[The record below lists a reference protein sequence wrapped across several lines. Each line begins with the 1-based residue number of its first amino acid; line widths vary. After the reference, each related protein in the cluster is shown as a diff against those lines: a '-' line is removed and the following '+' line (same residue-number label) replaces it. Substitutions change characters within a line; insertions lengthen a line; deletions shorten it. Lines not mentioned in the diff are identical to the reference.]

1 LPPLN
6 LAPRPSPLNIGLVG
20 FGTVGRAVARL
31 ITERRDGLLRVTHIY
46 NRRVAAKRVEWL
58 PPEVCWT
65 ERFDDLLDFPVDVV
79 VELIGGLDP
88 AAAWVARSLEAG
100 KAVVTANKQLI
111 ATRGGELLEL
121 ACRHQTE
128 LAFEA
133 AVGGGIPVVRGL
145 RDGIAGDRL
154 RSIVGILNGTCNFM
168 LTRIEHG
175 GVSYPEALREAQE
188 RGYAEADPK
197 NDVDGHDAC
206 AKLCILARVG
216 LGLDIEPAQVPAHS
230 IRPLDHIDFTY
241 ARRLQATIRQVS
253 RVALREGAD
262 ESVEASVGPVLVPQS
277 SPLAAILGSRNIV
290 VTTGDY
296 GGETLFAGH
305 GAGGNPTAVAA
316 VSDLV
321 ALARHGAQPVNVC
334 QRGAQR
340 PEVVSDTQSPHYLRL
355 VVHDRP
361 GIIADLARVL
371 AAHAINIDAVLQEPG
386 NPKNAL
392 PFVVTL
398 ERCPESTM
406 RRAVQEITAL
416 DFNVQPPVCLPML

>member
-1 LPPLN
+1 M
-6 LAPRPSPLNIGLVG
+6 PLNIGLVG
-20 FGTVGRAVARL
+20 FGTVGTSVARL
-31 ITERRDGLLRVTHIY
+31 ITSRRDDLLRVTHVC
-46 NRRVAAKRVEWL
+46 NRNVARKRVDWL
-58 PPEVCWT
+58 PPDVRWT

-79 VELIGGLDP
+79 VELIGGIDP

-111 ATRGGELLEL
+111 ASRGGELLEL
-121 ACRHQTE
+121 ACRHHTE

-133 AVGGGIPVVRGL
+133 AVAGGIPVVRGL
-145 RDGIAGDRL
+145 RDGLAGDRL
-154 RSIVGILNGTCNFM
+154 RGIVGILNGTCNFM

-175 GVSYPEALREAQE
+175 GVSYAEALREAQH

-197 NDVDGHDAC
+197 DDVDGYDAR

-216 LGLDIEPAQVPAHS
+216 LGIDIEPAQVPAYS

-241 ARRLQATIRQVS
+241 ASRLQATIRQVS
-253 RVALREGAD
+253 RVALRDGAE
-262 ESVEASVGPVLVPQS
+262 ESVEASVGPLLVPQS

-305 GAGGNPTAVAA
+305 GAGGNPTAVAV
-316 VSDLV
+316 VSDLI

-334 QRGAQR
+334 QRGAKR

-355 VVHDRP
+355 VVDDRP

-406 RRAVQEITAL
+406 RRAVEEITAL
-416 DFNVQPPVCLPML
+416 DVNVQPPVCLPML